1 MAEGK
6 GFEPSEAFTSPVFKF
21 FFNEEFINATP
32 IYTILLLN
40 FSSPKPVF
48 F

>member
-21 FFNEEFINATP
+21 FFNEEFMDISP
-32 IYTILLLN
+32 IYTRLYKKVFGL
-40 FSSPKPVF
+40 KPVF